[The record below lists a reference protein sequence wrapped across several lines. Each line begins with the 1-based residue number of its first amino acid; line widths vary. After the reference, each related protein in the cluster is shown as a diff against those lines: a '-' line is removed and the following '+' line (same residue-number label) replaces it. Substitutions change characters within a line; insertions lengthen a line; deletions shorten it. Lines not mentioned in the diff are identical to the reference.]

1 MFLFGFNRYIRLVS
15 PYGTISTE
23 PLGFSLWSLLF
34 PFIYP
39 LIKGEWIF
47 GLLMLLLTGGSEYS
61 RFYYIVVI
69 IRILA
74 AFIFNRY
81 HISNLLRKGYMPAT
95 AEDEAVLKQSGFDT
109 NGNYSNGYNQSSYS
123 GGYSQSNYS
132 NSNSYSNQ
140 STSSN
145 DSEVE
150 YDEKSWEEE
159 KSEAIDA
166 EYEDN

>member
-1 MFLFGFNRYIRLVS
+1 
-15 PYGTISTE
+15 
-23 PLGFSLWSLLF
+23 
-34 PFIYP
+34 
-39 LIKGEWIF
+39 
-47 GLLMLLLTGGSEYS
+47 
-61 RFYYIVVI
+61 
-69 IRILA
+69 
-74 AFIFNRY
+74 
-81 HISNLLRKGYMPAT
+81 MPAT

-109 NGNYSNGYNQSSYS
+109 NGNYSSGYNQSSYS

-140 STSSN
+140 STSTN